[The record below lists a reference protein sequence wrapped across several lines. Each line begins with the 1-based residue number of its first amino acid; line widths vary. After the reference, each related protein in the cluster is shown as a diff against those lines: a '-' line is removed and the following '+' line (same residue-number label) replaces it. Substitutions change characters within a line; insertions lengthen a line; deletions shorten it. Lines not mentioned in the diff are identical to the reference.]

1 MRALVCA
8 ARLRYEPRPNTN
20 GGRSRVE
27 AHGGYLSRYEDVD
40 VAWLAQIARLALD
53 EDGQAHDDCGLLVTV
68 LPGPRVIRFAFDGA
82 HSYGRAGARW
92 YMTHHAFARRLS
104 QHLQTAVHAYAFD
117 PDDLELVASYGNG
130 RHVGGETLRYEDAEF
145 PDGDDEDEELSFE
158 LMKLKWPL
166 GHLAKVLGVHREEL
180 IRLPR
185 QKTALLDLAKEVPA
199 GPLWHLFPQALT
211 QTLKRHETAS
221 P

>member
-1 MRALVCA
+1 M
-8 ARLRYEPRPNTN
+8 
-20 GGRSRVE
+20 E

-40 VAWLAQIARLALD
+40 VAWLAQLARLALE
-53 EDGQAHDDCGLLVTV
+53 EDGQAWEDCGLLITV
-68 LPGPRVIRFAFDGA
+68 MPGPRVVRFAFDGA

-104 QHLQTAVHAYAFD
+104 QHLQAAVHAYVFD

-145 PDGDDEDEELSFE
+145 PDGYEDDDEELSFE
-158 LMKLKWPL
+158 LMKNKWPL

-199 GPLWHLFPQALT
+199 GPLWHLFPHALT
-211 QTLKRHETAS
+211 QALRKHDTAR